1 MLFTVSIAP
10 NFWLIASAFG
20 KMPLFFVA
28 KNEYYQKLSI
38 YYSNF
43 FPNVFPLSACVSI
56 SISSALLSYLIFFSL
71 FYAFLSINS
80 FNY

>member
-43 FPNVFPLSACVSI
+43 FPNVFHVAEIKLARLP
-56 SISSALLSYLIFFSL
+56 IFD
-71 FYAFLSINS
+71 
-80 FNY
+80 